1 MKRMTK
7 EMKTDLQK
15 YYKQISKA
23 LPRRGR
29 KTLIPDIKASVN
41 SYLAEHP
48 DATFEDVVSYVGT
61 PECIANEYYANQDS
75 TKITKKIQSSRLIL
89 RVVIS
94 IVLFVLAIFIGLMI
108 YIIIDVIRSTPTYYD
123 EVLEVGIPFEVS
135 DTDLLQ
141 VDG

>member
-1 MKRMTK
+1 MKK
-7 EMKTDLQK
+7 GIETDLK
-15 YYKQISKA
+15 RHYKQIDKA
-23 LPRRGR
+23 LPWEGR
-29 KTLIPDIKASVN
+29 KDLLPGIKSGVN

-48 DATFEDVVSYVGT
+48 EATIDDVIAYVGT
-61 PECIANEYYANQDS
+61 PECIAGEYYANQDS